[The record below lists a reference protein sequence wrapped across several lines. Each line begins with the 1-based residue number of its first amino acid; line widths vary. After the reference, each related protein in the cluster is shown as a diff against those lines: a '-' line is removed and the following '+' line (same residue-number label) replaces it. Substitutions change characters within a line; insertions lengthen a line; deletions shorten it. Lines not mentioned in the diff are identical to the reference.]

1 MDRMKNPF
9 TPGAGAIPPELAGR
23 GEAIEDGR
31 VLSGRTLNGRY
42 EKSLMLIGLRGVG
55 KTVLLKYM
63 AESARKEGVV
73 PLMVEVR
80 EPESAVE
87 ELAVRLKEV
96 LSSIDFSCK
105 VKSSVNFAFSA
116 LRNFVKSISVN
127 IGEVGITVETAPGV
141 GDTGNM
147 EFDLSEVLKAAAR
160 AAREANTAIG
170 LYIDE
175 LQNMDIAAMRGII
188 VALHHAAQDG
198 LPLYLVGSGLPS
210 TRALVGKSKTYAER
224 MFNYWEVGALSGQE
238 VSDAISKP
246 FKEVG
251 VDVDSDAIEKIS
263 AYSGGYPYFLQ
274 EYGYQL
280 WLEADGGEIDASL
293 VDQALPLVHRR
304 LDDNFFDVR
313 FDRVTSRER
322 EFLRTMADIPSPI
335 SVSAVAERL
344 GRPLNAISAVRAAL
358 IRKGMIY
365 SPSHGMVS
373 FTVPL
378 FGDYMRRIL
387 PSGE

>member
-1 MDRMKNPF
+1 
-9 TPGAGAIPPELAGR
+9 
-23 GEAIEDGR
+23 
-31 VLSGRTLNGRY
+31 
-42 EKSLMLIGLRGVG
+42 
-55 KTVLLKYM
+55 
-63 AESARKEGVV
+63 
-73 PLMVEVR
+73 
-80 EPESAVE
+80 
-87 ELAVRLKEV
+87 
-96 LSSIDFSCK
+96 
-105 VKSSVNFAFSA
+105 
-116 LRNFVKSISVN
+116 
-127 IGEVGITVETAPGV
+127 
-141 GDTGNM
+141 M

-210 TRALVGKSKTYAER
+210 IRALVGKSKTYAER
-224 MFNYWEVGALSGQE
+224 MFNYRDVGALSEQD

-246 FKEVG
+246 FKDVG
-251 VDVDSDAIEKIS
+251 VEVATNAIEKIFT
-263 AYSGGYPYFLQ
+263 YSGGYPYFLQ

-280 WLEADGGEIDASL
+280 WLEADGGEIDVSL
-293 VDQALPLVHRR
+293 VDRALPLVHRR

-322 EFLRTMADIPSPI
+322 EFLRAMADIPSPI
-335 SVSAVAERL
+335 SVSTVAERL
-344 GRPLNAISAVRAAL
+344 GRPLNAISAVRATL

-365 SPSHGMVS
+365 APSHGEVS

-387 PSGE
+387 PSGA